1 MDQTKLLLWGSNQHN
16 LLSSSNHKSLNRPHQ
31 TNLLHDIQDISVS
44 EKHIAFITQDGSLYS
59 YGLNLDG
66 RLGIGAKPDLKLGI
80 NSAAKIKLNAR
91 AVKVKCG
98 FSHVCVKLSN
108 DELYSWGLGDYGAL
122 GSG

>member
-1 MDQTKLLLWGSNQHN
+1 M
-16 LLSSSNHKSLNRPHQ
+16 NHPHQ

-44 EKHIAFITQDGSLYS
+44 EKHVAFITQDGSLYS

-66 RLGIGAKPDLKLGI
+66 RLGIAAKPDLKLFVD
-80 NSAAKIKLNAR
+80 NAAKIKLNAR

-108 DELYSWGLGDYGAL
+108 D
-122 GSG
+122 